1 MYISAVSRP
10 NSVLKIQVVGHKPRT
25 LIPASSKAEDPRS
38 LMKAT
43 LRLFCFAVMFL
54 LVRQSAFAQ
63 GAATGDLHVSV
74 KDPKGGAVTNATVTV
89 RDVGKGLE
97 RAGSSDGQG
106 GYSVRQL
113 APGTYSVIVDAPGF
127 TKAEAAG
134 VAITVGG
141 LVELPVALT
150 VAGGKEVVEVSTQAE
165 LVETSRSSTTDTVG
179 ERRIDNLPINGRN
192 YIQFTLS
199 DSQVQR
205 DSAPQ
210 IGAAPTSG
218 LNMSGQRARSNLVN
232 VDGADATDN
241 STNGVRSTVSQEA
254 VQEFQIITNNYAAE
268 YGRAAGGVVNIITRS
283 GSNDFH
289 GDVYGYLRNRNF
301 QAVNPF
307 STTSNPAYTRVQGG
321 AAFGGP
327 IKKDKTYYYFSY
339 EVTRRH
345 ETGFSSIAPATNLPY
360 YGLTN
365 FDTSTTAGG
374 LLPLPL
380 GIIQTTPLQAGF
392 LQGLTAADIGA
403 LGETN
408 IISYEELLGAS
419 SGMALTGA
427 WPLTMTGGNPGVG
440 GFPTTCS
447 APPCFV
453 PASYQSLGSQAGN
466 FPVFE
471 GTSLYSLRIDHNVNN
486 NNRLMLRI
494 NASPSTVTG
503 IEGSGQDQPFGQNA
517 YSRTS
522 RQSYRDVAGVVQD
535 TWTLGSSKVNEFRF
549 QYARRGLNYFY
560 NTQIPGGADPA
571 VNIPGYG
578 YFGREPYSYI
588 ERTEKRYQFTDN
600 FSWSI
605 GRHNTKFGGD
615 FNYLP
620 LQATF
625 TVNYGGVYDF
635 GNVAAFPVPFPTL
648 NPVQAYG
655 AGLPQDFIQGIG
667 SPSDSF
673 SNKPLGVFW
682 QDSWR
687 VNHNLTLNYG
697 VRYDVEFPPKFKPP
711 TPLAQ
716 VGYNFLG
723 LQKGIQ
729 TDKNNIQPRLGV
741 AWDPKGDGKT
751 VIRASF
757 GLFYDHP
764 LLGLYFLGDASD
776 GSTSGQL
783 IFPGG
788 TPCTAAS
795 TPFSPLNL
803 NAASIFTGVLS
814 NANCMP
820 VSQLYYQAQQQ
831 QFQALNQP
839 NSLFLNQNYLTN
851 SPAPYS
857 PFPFPLA
864 FQPFGYPQS
873 KNFVYAYSQQANL
886 TIERDL
892 GDGFALSVAYN
903 FNGGRHLNR
912 PINASPV
919 RGDLVTQNWMAAVL
933 AGAATP
939 STNPLFITTCGASPL
954 AGAFPGALPYYVPPT
969 LVNLFRPSGL
979 NASMVTAFPSC
990 VAEAIA
996 DLTAAKLNA
1005 SCNPGTLS
1013 NCVPFGDM
1021 DANYSNG
1028 SSVYHGLTA
1037 NLRKRFSSHYE
1048 FLASYTWSHA
1058 IDDSTDLQ
1066 STLTPQDSFFPG
1078 LDRSTSLFDQR
1089 HRFVFSG
1096 VYQTGKLNGSG
1107 FASKLF
1113 SNWTIAPQIEFSSG
1127 RPFNIITSGGDN
1139 FQLSSL
1145 TSRPNVVPAGTP
1157 TNGCSYPTVAS
1168 KFSPTGFFQEPCFAD
1183 LTLAQLA
1190 NPQSA
1195 LIALDGNLGR
1205 NAGVTP
1211 WTVFND
1217 LRIAKKI
1224 YFGER
1229 FNMDLI
1235 ADMFNIA
1242 NVYNVAA
1249 VSPLFTN
1256 AGQATA
1262 AYDPRQFQF
1271 ALKLNW

>member
-1 MYISAVSRP
+1 
-10 NSVLKIQVVGHKPRT
+10 
-25 LIPASSKAEDPRS
+25 
-38 LMKAT
+38 
-43 LRLFCFAVMFL
+43 
-54 LVRQSAFAQ
+54 
-63 GAATGDLHVSV
+63 
-74 KDPKGGAVTNATVTV
+74 
-89 RDVGKGLE
+89 
-97 RAGSSDGQG
+97 
-106 GYSVRQL
+106 
-113 APGTYSVIVDAPGF
+113 
-127 TKAEAAG
+127 
-134 VAITVGG
+134 
-141 LVELPVALT
+141 
-150 VAGGKEVVEVSTQAE
+150 
-165 LVETSRSSTTDTVG
+165 
-179 ERRIDNLPINGRN
+179 
-192 YIQFTLS
+192 
-199 DSQVQR
+199 
-205 DSAPQ
+205 
-210 IGAAPTSG
+210 
-218 LNMSGQRARSNLVN
+218 MSGQRARSNLVN

-289 GDVYGYLRNRNF
+289 GDVYGYLRNRDF

-307 STTSNPAYTRVQGG
+307 STTTNPAYTRVQAG

-327 IKKDKTYYYFSY
+327 IKRDKTYYYFSY

-380 GIIQTTPLQAGF
+380 GIIQTTPLQASF
-392 LQGLTAADIGA
+392 LQGLSAADIGA
-403 LGETN
+403 LGVSN
-408 IISYEELLGAS
+408 ILSYEELLGAS

-427 WPLTMTGGNPGVG
+427 WPLTMTGGYPGIG

-453 PASYQSLGSQAGN
+453 PASYQSLGSQVGN

-486 NNRLMLRI
+486 NNRLMLRV

-517 YSRTS
+517 YSRVS

-535 TWTLGSSKVNEFRF
+535 TWTLGGSKVNEFRF
-549 QYARRGLNYFY
+549 QYARRGLNYYY

-588 ERTEKRYQFTDN
+588 QRIEDRYQFTDN

-605 GRHNTKFGGD
+605 GRHATKFGGD

-620 LQATF
+620 LKAIF

-635 GNVAAFPVPFPTL
+635 GTVAAFPQPFPTL

-687 VNHNLTLNYG
+687 VRQNLTLNYG
-697 VRYDVEFPPKFKPP
+697 VRYDVEFPPAFKPP
-711 TPLAQ
+711 SALAQ

-751 VIRASF
+751 VVRASF

-788 TPCTAAS
+788 TPCSAAS

-803 NAASIFTGVLS
+803 NAANIFTGVLS

-820 VSQLYYQAQQQ
+820 VSQLYYQPQQQ

-839 NSLFLNQNYLTN
+839 GSLFLNQNYLTN
-851 SPAPYS
+851 APAPYA
-857 PFPFPLA
+857 PYPFPLA
-864 FQPFGYPQS
+864 FEPFGYPQA

-892 GDGFALSVAYN
+892 GDGFALSLAYN

-919 RGDLVTQNWMAAVL
+919 RGDLVTQNWLAAVV

-939 STNPLFITTCGASPL
+939 STNPLLITTCGSSPL

-990 VAEAIA
+990 VADAVA
-996 DLTAAKLNA
+996 DLTVAKLNA
-1005 SCNPGTLS
+1005 NCNPGTLS

-1066 STLTPQDSFFPG
+1066 STLTPQDSFFPS
-1078 LDRSTSLFDQR
+1078 LDRSSSLFDQR

-1096 VYQTGKLNGSG
+1096 VYQTGKLGGSG
-1107 FASKLF
+1107 FAGKVF

-1139 FQLSSL
+1139 FQLSSF
-1145 TSRPNVVPAGTP
+1145 TSRPNVVPTGTP
-1157 TNGCSYPTVAS
+1157 TNSCGYPTVAS

-1190 NPQSA
+1190 SPQSA

-1217 LRIAKKI
+1217 LRIAKRI
-1224 YFGER
+1224 SFGER

-1235 ADMFNIA
+1235 ADMFNLA

-1262 AYDPRQFQF
+1262 SYDPRQFQF